1 MPEQSVGDYRQ
12 SHRWRRLGHVALMP
26 TATQITVKEVLGRLD
41 AEFDVVARAV
51 ENGEFA
57 LWVGSG
63 ISRRAP
69 SLGGLIESAM
79 EFVRVRAVD
88 GATSAEYLPALRE
101 AIQLAEMDPT
111 TLEHRFATPYP
122 AWPEAEAITGVLWNR
137 YSRVLDI
144 RIAGTQADFILWDAI
159 NIRAEFANPR
169 PPAAQHLCIAILI
182 LEGAIS
188 TIASA
193 NWDGFIEVAVN
204 RLSGGVAGVLQVVV
218 DPAQMRD
225 PPGRAQLLKFH
236 GCIVHATDD
245 PGRYR
250 QYLTGSHTQINDWP
264 EEPRFAAMRGLVV
277 SAATNKKTLVLG
289 LSIQDANLQ
298 NVFTK
303 AKAVNP
309 WPWPCAPAAA
319 AHVFCEDRIAVGQRD
334 VLRIVYGDAYNDN
347 IEAIHSGSHIR
358 AWAEQVLIALV
369 LRTIAD
375 KLAKL
380 MEMWL
385 AAAGKGL
392 IAGALQP
399 SIVELRDAI
408 ADWAIVDTVDES
420 RTPATDRGIQLWS
433 RMLAM
438 FRTGALP
445 VSNDAYETLSPSSLS
460 MLAADP
466 NSLSN
471 GLGQLATAFALLQH
485 GRVVSRW
492 TIAEPETSDVAAGCA
507 TARSSRAGAPARPL
521 FIVKSAADAITLQE
535 RGAFANDN
543 AVVIH
548 ADDTWLRI
556 GASARRVRGAPGRTG
571 HVAPIHVSINEMV
584 GRSGDAAELQ
594 RVFAAELIL

>member
-1 MPEQSVGDYRQ
+1 M
-12 SHRWRRLGHVALMP
+12 AIAP
-26 TATQITVKEVLGRLD
+26 TATQITVREVLRKLD
-41 AEFDVVARAV
+41 AEFEAVARAV

-69 SLGGLIESAM
+69 NLGGLIDRAM
-79 EFVRVRAVD
+79 EFMRVRALD
-88 GATSAEYLPALRE
+88 GATSATYLPALRE

-111 TLEHRFATPYP
+111 TLEHRFATHYP
-122 AWPEAEAITGVLWNR
+122 AWPEANAITAALWNK

-159 NIRAEFANPR
+159 DIRAEFAHPR

-182 LEGAIS
+182 LEGAVG

-193 NWDGFIEVAVN
+193 NWDGFIETAVN

-236 GCIVHATDD
+236 GCIVHASDD

-319 AHVFCEDRIAVGQRD
+319 AHVFCEDRITVGQRD
-334 VLRIVYGDAYNDN
+334 VLRVVYGDAYNDN

-358 AWAEQVLIALV
+358 AWAEQTLIALV
-369 LRTIAD
+369 LRVIAD

-380 MEMWL
+380 MEVSL
-385 AAAGKGL
+385 AATGKAP
-392 IAGALQP
+392 IAGNLEP
-399 SIVELRDAI
+399 SLVDLRDAI
-408 ADWAIVDTVDES
+408 ADLATVDAVDES

-433 RMLAM
+433 RMLAI

-445 VSNDAYETLSPSSLS
+445 ASADAYETLSPSSLAL
-460 MLAADP
+460 LAADP

-471 GLGQLATAFALLQH
+471 GLGQLAIALALLQH
-485 GRVVSRW
+485 GRVAGRW
-492 TIAEPETSDVAAGCA
+492 TITEPETSDVASGCA
-507 TARSSRAGAPARPL
+507 TARSSRAGASARPL

-548 ADDTWLRI
+548 ADDTWHRI
-556 GASARRVRGAPGRTG
+556 GGSARRVSGAPGRTG
-571 HVAPIHVSINEMV
+571 HVGPLHVSVSEMV
-584 GRSGDAAELQ
+584 SRCGDAAELHSA
-594 RVFAAELIL
+594 FAAELIL

>member
-1 MPEQSVGDYRQ
+1 MAIV
-12 SHRWRRLGHVALMP
+12 P
-26 TATQITVKEVLGRLD
+26 TATQITVTEVLRKLD
-41 AEFDVVARAV
+41 AEFEAVARAV

-69 SLGGLIESAM
+69 SLGGLIDRAM
-79 EFVRVRAVD
+79 EFMRVRAVD
-88 GATSAEYLPALRE
+88 DATSATYIPALHA
-101 AIQLAEMDPT
+101 AIQLAARDPT
-111 TLEHRFATPYP
+111 TLEHRFSTPYT
-122 AWPEAEAITGVLWNR
+122 AWSEAEAITGALWNK

-144 RIAGTQADFILWDAI
+144 RISGTQPDFILWDAI
-159 NIRAEFANPR
+159 DIRAEFAPPI
-169 PPAAQHLCIAILI
+169 PPAAQHLCIAILV
-182 LEGAIS
+182 LEGAVG

-236 GCIVHATDD
+236 GCIVHASDD
-245 PGRYR
+245 PARYR
-250 QYLTGSHTQINDWP
+250 RYLTGSHTQIIDWP

-277 SAATNKKTLVLG
+277 SAATNMKTLVLG

-303 AKAVNP
+303 AKAVHP

-319 AHVFCEDRIAVGQRD
+319 AAHIFCEDRVTEGQRD
-334 VLRIVYGDAYNDN
+334 VLRVVYGDAYNDN
-347 IEAIHSGSHIR
+347 IEAIESGSHIR

-369 LRTIAD
+369 LRVVAD
-375 KLAKL
+375 KLTKL
-380 MEMWL
+380 MGIWL
-385 AAAGKGL
+385 AAAGKAP
-392 IAGALQP
+392 IAGDLEP
-399 SIVELRDAI
+399 SIVDLRNSI
-408 ADWAIVDTVDES
+408 ADLATLDAVDES
-420 RTPATDRGIQLWS
+420 RTPATNRGIQLWS
-433 RMLAM
+433 RMLAI

-445 VSNDAYETLSPSSLS
+445 ASADAYETLSPSRLGL
-460 MLAADP
+460 LAADP

-471 GLGQLATAFALLQH
+471 GLGQLAITLALLQY
-485 GRVVSRW
+485 GIVAGRW

-507 TARSSRAGAPARPL
+507 TARGSRAGASARPV
-521 FIVKSAADAITLQE
+521 FMVKSAAEAITLQE
-535 RGAFANDN
+535 RGAFANNN

-556 GASARRVRGAPGRTG
+556 GVSARRVSGAPGRTG
-571 HVAPIHVSINEMV
+571 HIVPIHVSVSEMV
-584 GRSGDAAELQ
+584 GRCGNAAELH
-594 RVFAAELIL
+594 RAFAAELIL